1 MIVALRLLGLAAAD
15 IALLAVGAIGARLL
29 LNGEMAFWKITLT
42 EGMFAGIFV
51 LLASS
56 LLLGSKT
63 YKSLWKYSG
72 PGEVLGAAK
81 VIGLTTLALC
91 MAALF
96 VPGEPLQ
103 LQPLLAQSL
112 LSLLLLGG
120 FRLLSMQSS
129 QLRRSPQARKRKA
142 LIVGA
147 GVAGTAT
154 AKQLLMSDVGGLVP
168 IGFIDDN
175 PKKQNYEIVG
185 IPVLGTRADIHRI
198 VSERGVTDI
207 IVAIPSAPHH
217 TIKEISVI
225 GKQTSA
231 SVNVLP
237 GMKDVLL
244 GRVANNQIR
253 EVDVKDLLGREMIQ
267 DSMMSAESYIRN
279 KTVLITGAGGSIGSE
294 LVNQVA
300 GCAPQRL
307 VLLGHGEN
315 SIHAIEATVRERY
328 PAVEAHS
335 VIADIQNAD
344 ELAAVFRKFEPSIV
358 FHAAAHKHVPL
369 MENNPAAAVMNNVF
383 GTRNVVDC
391 SIASGVSRF
400 VQISTDKAVEP
411 INVMGLTKRLA
422 EMIILSRAQR
432 SDTTFSI
439 VRFGNVLES
448 RGSVIPIFKK
458 QIAAGGPVTVTHP
471 DMVRYFM
478 TIPEAVHLVL
488 QAGALSSGGEI
499 FVLDMGKPVRIVELA
514 KALIRYAGYVPDH
527 DVAIT
532 FTGMRPGEKLSESL
546 FYDKERILPSRHPR
560 IFIASPRRL
569 SEAELERDLQ
579 TLRQT
584 VCEQPERLKQLM
596 EAIVE
601 KQSGAAAT
609 VADAGESS

>member
-1 MIVALRLLGLAAAD
+1 MIVARRLLGLIVTD
-15 IALLAVGAIGARLL
+15 SALLAAGAIGARLL
-29 LNGEMAFWKITLT
+29 LNEEAALWKWSLT
-42 EGMFAGIFV
+42 DSVFSGLFA
-51 LLASS
+51 LLAIA
-56 LLLGSKT
+56 LLLASKT
-63 YKSLWKYSG
+63 YKSLWKYTG
-72 PGEVLGAAK
+72 PSEVLKAAK
-81 VIGLTTLALC
+81 IIGLTTLAVG

-96 VPGEPLQ
+96 VPDPQ
-103 LQPLLAQSL
+103 SLLPVLLVQSL
-112 LSLLLLGG
+112 LSMLLLGG
-120 FRLLSMQSS
+120 FRLANVHQSE
-129 QLRRSPQARKRKA
+129 QRKRSPKARKRAA

-147 GVAGTAT
+147 GAAGTAT
-154 AKQLLMSDVGGLVP
+154 AKHLLMSDFGGLLP

-175 PKKQNYEIVG
+175 VKKQSYEIVG
-185 IPVLGTRADIHRI
+185 IPVLGTREDIPRL
-198 VSERGVTDI
+198 VSEHGVTDI

-217 TIKEISVI
+217 TIKEITAI
-225 GKQTSA
+225 CKQTSA

-237 GMKDVLL
+237 GMEDVLL
-244 GRVANNQIR
+244 GRVAGNQIR

-267 DSMMSAESYIRN
+267 DSMLSAESYIRN

-300 GCAPQRL
+300 QCAPKLL

-315 SIHAIEATVRERY
+315 SIHAIEATMKERY

-391 SIASGVSRF
+391 AIAAGVGRF

-422 EMIILSRAQR
+422 EMIILTRAQR

-560 IFIASPRRL
+560 IFIASPKRL
-569 SEAELERDLQ
+569 AEAELDKDLAQ
-579 TLRQT
+579 LKQA
-584 VCEQPERLKQLM
+584 VCEQPERLKLLL
-596 EAIVE
+596 EAIVH
-601 KQSGAAAT
+601 KHSNAGAE
-609 VADAGESS
+609 AGESS